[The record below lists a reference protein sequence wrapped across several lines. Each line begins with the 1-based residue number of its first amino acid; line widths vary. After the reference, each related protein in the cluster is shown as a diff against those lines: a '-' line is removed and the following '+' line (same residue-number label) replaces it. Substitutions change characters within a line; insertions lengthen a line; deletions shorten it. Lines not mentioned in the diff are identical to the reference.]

1 MKLGKRNKQRAAF
14 MLSRTVL
21 MVPIYVNLY
30 SGLYIQSNLEN
41 MLPKTKFGLY
51 REDGLIIFRNF
62 NGRKEIHY
70 QKNVKDIG
78 LNINIKTNL
87 EEVNFL
93 DVTLNLPKKKKKNIA
108 KRSFKSAHRQTILR
122 ISSNS
127 YQIAS
132 LKDC

>member
-93 DVTLNLPKKKKKNIA
+93 DVTLNLPKKKKKP
-108 KRSFKSAHRQTILR
+108 
-122 ISSNS
+122 
-127 YQIAS
+127 
-132 LKDC
+132 